1 MKINLRKA
9 SALSAE
15 IRNAAKNVSTE
26 VSFSANLYSD
36 NIQATAENMR
46 VTLMENIVRKD
57 RLDAVARAIRGLVG
71 RANAEAGINDLLTED
86 SYLEALESRLKAFA
100 HTKPME
106 DWTAFTK
113 LIEARK
119 AASAAGNSR
128 VAYGGF
134 DSSIDVPLLT
144 SDDIAYF
151 NNYLLEIRRR
161 RREIK
166 DRTVEINVRTE
177 IEVSSDSEEILR
189 QEGLI

>member
-71 RANAEAGINDLLTED
+71 RANAEAGIATVIGILRY
-86 SYLEALESRLKAFA
+86 SAGASCKV
-100 HTKPME
+100 P
-106 DWTAFTK
+106 
-113 LIEARK
+113 IE
-119 AASAAGNSR
+119 
-128 VAYGGF
+128 
-134 DSSIDVPLLT
+134 LT
-144 SDDIAYF
+144 SCHPSGITA
-151 NNYLLEIRRR
+151 
-161 RREIK
+161 
-166 DRTVEINVRTE
+166 
-177 IEVSSDSEEILR
+177 SSVMFCLILF
-189 QEGLI
+189 